1 MKLSIPKEISGIAE
15 RLEASGFE
23 AYVIGGCVRDM
34 LREEK
39 PKDWDITT
47 NATPEQIQKIFEN
60 TFYENDYG
68 TVGVVNEDVVDETL
82 KVVEITPYRTEGK
95 YSDNR
100 RPDQVKFVSNIEEDL
115 ARRDFTINAI
125 AYNISKGQ
133 IVDPYKGQ
141 NDIKDKIIKAVGNP
155 EERFEEDALRILRA
169 VRIATEISFTINQD
183 TEKALKNKVNLLEY
197 ISKERIR
204 DEFIKIIMS
213 DSPMFGIIL
222 MQKLGVLK
230 YVIHETELGLH
241 VKQNGDHI
249 YDVWEHNLRA
259 VQHSADR
266 KWPLHV
272 KLAALFHDVSK
283 PETRRWSD
291 EKKDYTFYGHDVVG
305 GRVTKKIMER
315 LKFPKNLTDT
325 VFKLVRYHLFF
336 SDVDK
341 ITLSAVRRLV
351 RNVGPENVWDL
362 MKVRACDR
370 IGMGRPKE
378 TPYRLRKYEAMIEEA
393 MRAPIS
399 VGMLKIDGEKVM
411 SVTQETPGPRIGFI
425 LHALLEEMFDD
436 PDKNNPEYLEKR
448 AVEFSKLDNN
458 KLKELGESGKGKKEE
473 EEEKEVDEIRKRHWV
488 K

>member
-1 MKLSIPKEISGIAE
+1 MNLPIPKEILSITE
-15 RLEASGFE
+15 RLETSGFE
-23 AYVIGGCVRDM
+23 AYVVGGCVRDM
-34 LREEK
+34 LHEKK
-39 PKDWDITT
+39 PKDWDVTT

-68 TVGVVNEDVVDETL
+68 TVGVVNDETKDETL
-82 KVVEITPYRTEGK
+82 RVVEVTPYRSEGVYTDK
-95 YSDNR
+95 R
-100 RPDQVKFVSNIEEDL
+100 RPDSVKFVSSIEEDL
-115 ARRDFTINAI
+115 GRRDFTVNAI
-125 AYNISKGQ
+125 AFSVSKGQ
-133 IVDPYKGQ
+133 IIDPYKGQ
-141 NDIKDKIIKAVGNP
+141 KDIKDKIIKAVGNA
-155 EERFEEDALRILRA
+155 EERFDEDALRLLRA
-169 VRIATEISFTINQD
+169 IRIATETSFTINQD
-183 TEKALKNKVNLLEY
+183 TEKALKNKANLLES

-213 DSPMFGIIL
+213 DNPMSGIIL
-222 MQKLGVLK
+222 MQKLGILK
-230 YVIHETELGLH
+230 YVIHETEKGLH

-315 LKFPKNLTDT
+315 LRFSTKLTDT
-325 VFKLVRYHLFF
+325 VSKLVRYHLFF

-378 TPYRLRKYEAMIEEA
+378 TPYRLRKYESMIEEA
-393 MRAPIS
+393 MRAPVS
-399 VGMLKIDGEKVM
+399 VGMLKIDGAKIME
-411 SVTQETPGPRIGFI
+411 VTQETPGPRIGFI
-425 LHALLEEMFDD
+425 LHALLEEMFDA
-436 PDKNNPEYLEKR
+436 PDKNNPEYLEKK
-448 AVEFSKLDNN
+448 AIELSKLSDK
-458 KLKELGESGKGKKEE
+458 KLKELGESGKEKKEE
-473 EEEKEVDEIRKRHWV
+473 VEGKEIGEIRKRHWV

>member
-1 MKLSIPKEISGIAE
+1 MVYTLVMNLPIPKEILSITE
-15 RLEASGFE
+15 RLETSGFE
-23 AYVIGGCVRDM
+23 AYVVGGCVRDM
-34 LREEK
+34 LHEKK
-39 PKDWDITT
+39 PKDWDVTT

-68 TVGVVNEDVVDETL
+68 TVGVVNDETKDETL
-82 KVVEITPYRTEGK
+82 RVVEVTPYRSEGVYTDK
-95 YSDNR
+95 R
-100 RPDQVKFVSNIEEDL
+100 RPDSVKFVSSIEEDL
-115 ARRDFTINAI
+115 GRRDFTVNAI
-125 AYNISKGQ
+125 AFSVSKGQ
-133 IVDPYKGQ
+133 IIDPYKGQ
-141 NDIKDKIIKAVGNP
+141 KDIKDKIIKAVGNA
-155 EERFEEDALRILRA
+155 EERFDEDALRLLRA
-169 VRIATEISFTINQD
+169 IRIATETSFTINQD
-183 TEKALKNKVNLLEY
+183 TEKALKNKANLLES

-213 DSPMFGIIL
+213 DNPMSGIIL
-222 MQKLGVLK
+222 MQKLGILK
-230 YVIHETELGLH
+230 YVIHETEKGLH

-315 LKFPKNLTDT
+315 LRFSTKLTDT
-325 VFKLVRYHLFF
+325 VSKLVRYHLFF

-378 TPYRLRKYEAMIEEA
+378 TPYRLRKYESMIEEA
-393 MRAPIS
+393 MRAPVS
-399 VGMLKIDGEKVM
+399 VGMLKIDGAKIME
-411 SVTQETPGPRIGFI
+411 VTQETPGPRIGFI
-425 LHALLEEMFDD
+425 LHALLEEMFDA
-436 PDKNNPEYLEKR
+436 PDKNNPEYLEKNQ
-448 AVEFSKLDNN
+448 V
-458 KLKELGESGKGKKEE
+458 SG
-473 EEEKEVDEIRKRHWV
+473 
-488 K
+488 